1 MCLCTSVVYGRG
13 GVAVAVPPPAPP
25 TDLFAVVGH
34 RLQDGAE
41 RLEAD
46 GDVEQ
51 VGRVEEVVDV
61 PEQREAEVPGG
72 IEERLERRNV

>member
-1 MCLCTSVVYGRG
+1 
-13 GVAVAVPPPAPP
+13 
-25 TDLFAVVGH
+25 VGD

-51 VGRVEEVVDV
+51 VRRVEEIVEVS
-61 PEQREAEVPGG
+61 EHREAEVPGDVQ
-72 IEERLERRNV
+72 ERLQNNNNKYLYLTFFV

>member
-1 MCLCTSVVYGRG
+1 MC
-13 GVAVAVPPPAPP
+13 
-25 TDLFAVVGH
+25 D

-51 VGRVEEVVDV
+51 VRGVEEVVEV
-61 PEQREAEVPGG
+61 SEHREDEVPGDVQ
-72 IEERLERRNV
+72 ERLHNSSSRNDRNSQNK

>member
-1 MCLCTSVVYGRG
+1 MG
-13 GVAVAVPPPAPP
+13 
-25 TDLFAVVGH
+25 D

-51 VGRVEEVVDV
+51 VRRVEEIVEVS
-61 PEQREAEVPGG
+61 EHREAEVPGDVQ
-72 IEERLERRNV
+72 ERLQNNNNKYLYLTFFV